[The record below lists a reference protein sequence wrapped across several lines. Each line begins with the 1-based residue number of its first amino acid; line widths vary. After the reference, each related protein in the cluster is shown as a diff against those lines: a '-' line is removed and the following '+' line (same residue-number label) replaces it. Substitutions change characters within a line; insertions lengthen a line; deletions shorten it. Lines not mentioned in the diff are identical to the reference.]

1 MASSFPY
8 NNNSSNN
15 SNPSS
20 NNNNTPRCCGRLS
33 IPLSEL
39 PLRPSTL
46 QLFAKRGFETVSE
59 LDESKSHGMANLA
72 AELDVPLEEAAGFIR
87 EVQGCFQKHPAV
99 VVSPID
105 NSVAAVT
112 TNYSIYNN
120 DSSSIIIDNGG
131 TENTSNHGHTS
142 NKALSNSVAQHN
154 HLQQQQH
161 EEEQLPQQVDDYC
174 SLGIK
179 TAYDLLNDKSTDG
192 EYGPSCNSSI
202 VTFCRAMDEL
212 LGGGIT
218 LGQVTEIAGMP
229 GTGKTQMAIQ
239 LAVLARLIPDL
250 GGVQG
255 QTLYV
260 DCEGSFLPERAWQMA
275 KAVSEHA
282 RHNAYRKTRKE
293 NNNNTRRRSSSGNG
307 SSSTTATTSTNPTN
321 NNDNGRDNNTHWN
334 DLVYRASLLTPEEIL
349 SSIHV
354 YRVHDETALLATLFT
369 LKDFVQEQS
378 QGELPVRL
386 IVIDS
391 IAFHF
396 RAVTPTDA
404 QYYIQRAKTLT
415 QLAAYLGDLASHYN
429 LAVVAINQMT
439 TKIVQTK
446 GGNSSNSSNTLS
458 TNVPALGESWA
469 HATTTRLLLK
479 MKEFLVA
486 ETTTATTPE
495 DENDDHHTPSK
506 QDIYP
511 PQLRQDRTCT
521 LIKSPNRPPGTV
533 PFRITKDGIR
543 DIAKKDQTRSS
554 SSEGILQEHGSQK
567 RHRTG

>member
-20 NNNNTPRCCGRLS
+20 NNNTPRCHGRLS

-99 VVSPID
+99 VSPMD
-105 NSVAAVT
+105 NNS
-112 TNYSIYNN
+112 NSIYSNN
-120 DSSSIIIDNGG
+120 IIIDNGG
-131 TENTSNHGHTS
+131 TENTSNHGRTS
-142 NKALSNSVAQHN
+142 NKSLSNSVAQYN

-161 EEEQLPQQVDDYC
+161 EEELPQQVDDYC

-192 EYGPSCNSSI
+192 EYGTSCNSSI

-293 NNNNTRRRSSSGNG
+293 SNNARRRSSSGNG
-307 SSSTTATTSTNPTN
+307 SSSTTSTTAATNPTN
-321 NNDNGRDNNTHWN
+321 NDNGKDKNTHWN

-446 GGNSSNSSNTLS
+446 GGSSSSSSNTLS

-486 ETTTATTPE
+486 ETTTTP
-495 DENDDHHTPSK
+495 DDDHTPRK
-506 QDIYP
+506 EDTYP

-521 LIKSPNRPPGTV
+521 LVKSPNRPPGTV

-543 DIAKKDQTRSS
+543 DIAKKDHTGS
-554 SSEGILQEHGSQK
+554 SSEDIQEHGSQK